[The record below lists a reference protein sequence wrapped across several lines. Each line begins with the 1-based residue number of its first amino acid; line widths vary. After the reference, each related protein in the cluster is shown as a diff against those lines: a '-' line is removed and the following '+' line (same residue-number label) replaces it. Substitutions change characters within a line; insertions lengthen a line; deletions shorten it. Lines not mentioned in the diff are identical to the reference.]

1 MCCYWLR
8 FILVALLIAVLGACG
23 PHDNC
28 ELPCVDENTK
38 PVEIYEYWGIKDP
51 VIRLTAAGYMLDF
64 RFRVTDIEKSKL
76 LFDKKIIP
84 VVIRDLDNSQ
94 LKVPASEKIGV
105 LRQSPRFVKKGRQ
118 YFMYFANPGMRVK
131 KGEKVTVKIGE
142 FTLPDMI
149 VL

>member
-1 MCCYWLR
+1 MYFIYLR
-8 FILVALLIAVLGACG
+8 YIFIALLMTLPGACRT
-23 PHDNC
+23 HDSC

-38 PVEIYEYWGIKDP
+38 PAEIYEYWGIKDP

-64 RFRVTDIEKSKL
+64 RFRVTDVEKSKL

-94 LKVPASEKIGV
+94 LKVPASEKIGA
-105 LRQSPRFVKKGRQ
+105 LRQSPRFVKKGKQ

-131 KGEKVTVKIGE
+131 KGEKVTIKIGE
-142 FTLPDMI
+142 FTLPDM
-149 VL
+149 VVM